1 MLIFTE
7 YKMNLHQYQLIIV
20 HILLKIKVL
29 FRLKKKLNKPYGK
42 FETIIFTCDI
52 FIFIKYKTASSR
64 VNLVKSILFTL
75 NILSAINN
83 PDLYATLFGWISQI
97 NKPYLFPPA
106 NRIPILDVSVKNE
119 IYRVPVLN

>member
-20 HILLKIKVL
+20 HILLKSKFL
-29 FRLKKKLNKPYGK
+29 FRFKKKKEKLNKPYGK
-42 FETIIFTCDI
+42 FETIIFTCDV

-83 PDLYATLFGWISQI
+83 PDLYATLFG
-97 NKPYLFPPA
+97 
-106 NRIPILDVSVKNE
+106 
-119 IYRVPVLN
+119 